1 MDENKRLI
9 IKNSYNLAQFKPDK
23 RKELVIRGLNALAE
37 NRDADFYFFKGEEHR
52 IKKEYNKAISCYEKA
67 LQIDPEYKDARFH
80 LGLAYYC
87 RGLYA
92 VETIRRLIK
101 VSRHLLQE
109 LGREPTVQ
117 EIAENM
123 KIPAKKVRKIL
134 ELGQKSISL
143 EARIGKEK
151 DSYFGDFIKKDDE
164 DSAIENF
171 RKAAQKNPQ
180 DAGAFFLLGM
190 LYYEKGDYERAI
202 EAYQENIRII
212 PDNSSIIYNNLGWT
226 YGELEKYQE
235 AVDAF
240 KEAVKQNP
248 ENADFHYGLGWVYN
262 ELKDYKKAVESYKQA
277 ILIQPGH
284 TYAHYGLGM
293 IYLVQGHRNSAVKEY
308 EILKDLD
315 RDTADK
321 LFNTI
326 YKNFRKATQENPQ
339 HADAFFYLGWLHNKK
354 GNYEKTV
361 EAYQEVIRINPDYT
375 YIYYNLGWAYTE
387 LEKYQEAVDAFKEAV
402 KQNPEDADAHY
413 GLGWT
418 YSQLKD
424 YGKAVESFKQAI
436 LIQPGHTYAH
446 YGLGLIYFAQGY
458 KNAALGEYKILK
470 DLDKNIS
477 EDLFNM
483 IYK

>member
-1 MDENKRLI
+1 MDKNEILI
-9 IKNSYNLAQFKPDK
+9 IKNSYGNSYALALFKPNT

-37 NRDADFYFFKGEEHR
+37 NRDADFYFFRGEEHR
-52 IKKEYNKAISCYEKA
+52 IKEEYNKAISFYEKA

-101 VSRHLLQE
+101 VSRHLFQE
-109 LGREPTVQ
+109 LGREATVQ
-117 EIAENM
+117 EIAKNM
-123 KIPAKKVRKIL
+123 GVPVKKVRKIL
-134 ELGQKSISL
+134 EFGQKSISL
-143 EARIGKEK
+143 GAQIGKEK
-151 DSYFGDFIKKDDE
+151 NSYFKDFIKKDDE

-171 RKAAQKNPQ
+171 RKATQKNPQ

-190 LYYEKGDYERAI
+190 LYYEKGDYKRAI

-212 PDNSSIIYNNLGWT
+212 PDNSSIIYNNLGWA
-226 YGELEKYQE
+226 YGELGKYQE

-293 IYLVQGHRNSAVKEY
+293 IYLVQ
-308 EILKDLD
+308 
-315 RDTADK
+315 RD
-321 LFNTI
+321 
-326 YKNFRKATQENPQ
+326 
-339 HADAFFYLGWLHNKK
+339 
-354 GNYEKTV
+354 
-361 EAYQEVIRINPDYT
+361 
-375 YIYYNLGWAYTE
+375 
-387 LEKYQEAVDAFKEAV
+387 
-402 KQNPEDADAHY
+402 
-413 GLGWT
+413 
-418 YSQLKD
+418 
-424 YGKAVESFKQAI
+424 
-436 LIQPGHTYAH
+436 
-446 YGLGLIYFAQGY
+446 
-458 KNAALGEYKILK
+458 KNAALNEYKILK
-470 DLDKNIS
+470 DLDQDTADK
-477 EDLFNM
+477 LFGM